1 MAIVKQQEADKR
13 PVAKNSFTMACHT
26 SLRAGYCHTGEHI
39 LELKENLY
47 HCHRKL
53 LKKVVGHVVTIRFS
67 RLNSR

>member
-26 SLRAGYCHTGEHI
+26 GEHF

-47 HCHRKL
+47 HWHKKL
-53 LKKVVGHVVTIRFS
+53 LKKVAGYMVTTRFS
-67 RLNSR
+67 RLNSS

>member
-47 HCHRKL
+47 H
-53 LKKVVGHVVTIRFS
+53 
-67 RLNSR
+67 